1 MSVQEGVGPF
11 TCPVCGMTSHNA
23 TDKQEGYCGRC
34 HAFTGTEPMRYGMLP
49 ALTVAELRV
58 VESAIHVARG
68 TGLLAG
74 EGKTERAAIL
84 RSLATAV
91 EEAILGAHPAG

>member
-1 MSVQEGVGPF
+1 MSVQESVGPF
-11 TCPVCGMTSHNA
+11 TCPVCGMTSHNP

-58 VESAIHVARG
+58 VESAIHEARV

-74 EGKTERAAIL
+74 EGTTERAAIL

-91 EEAILGAHPAG
+91 EEAILGARPPG